1 MKGSFINEVFQLVN
15 KEGKL
20 ELKYHRFE
28 VPNKLMD
35 LGIAY

>member
-15 KEGKL
+15 KEGKI
-20 ELKYHRFE
+20 EFKYHHFE
-28 VPNKLMD
+28 APNILMD